1 MAAIDVS
8 TMSDTERLTL
18 AKQLASSIRGSL
30 PKELYAGSFTLK
42 SKIPY
47 KASSFR
53 EVLIHR
59 LSDLADVAIE
69 LYETNRLIPA
79 FIVTRS
85 IVETT
90 AVTYWLYQKSYE
102 FIEKHND
109 EAFNEFLMKGML
121 GSKDGTTNYESY
133 NVLTAI
139 DRLDKEFPGLRDMY
153 NSLCEFTHPNWSG
166 VMGSYSRTEKEK
178 YLLHLG
184 KEHRPPPLAF
194 GLGPLIGALVM
205 FQHYYDTLA
214 TVLASINDYYD
225 GGKQAV

>member
-8 TMSDTERLTL
+8 TLSDDERLAL
-18 AKQLASSIRGSL
+18 AKQLASDIRSSL

-59 LSDLADVAIE
+59 VSDLADVAVE
-69 LYETNRLIPA
+69 LYEANYLVPA

-85 IVETT
+85 VVETS
-90 AVTYWLYQKSYE
+90 AVIYWLYQKSSE
-102 FIEKHND
+102 FIEKRD
-109 EAFNEFLMKGML
+109 EEAFDEFIMKGML
-121 GSKDGTTNYESY
+121 GSKDGTTKYESY
-133 NVLTAI
+133 NVLTAV

-153 NSLCEFTHPNWSG
+153 NTLCEFTHPNWSG
-166 VMGSYSRTEKEK
+166 VMGAYSRIEKEK

-184 KEHRPPPLAF
+184 KEHRRPPLAL
-194 GLGPLIGALVM
+194 GLGPLIGGLAIFQDYYKALAKILTSIN
-205 FQHYYDTLA
+205 QHYE
-214 TVLASINDYYD
+214 S
-225 GGKQAV
+225 GK